1 MNRTT
6 SASII
11 ARTAAALLLAVAAPA
26 VASAQG
32 LRDLPAATGSDSK
45 GHIISTNPFLPLF
58 GFFSAEYEQRVKDN
72 VSFAI
77 AGSHLDFD
85 NRYTNLDVKLRLYP
99 NDQALEGFGIGASLG
114 VARIRNNGDCDGY
127 DEIGNCR
134 RTPAKSFTTPA
145 FAVEL
150 GYQWLLGRSKSTA
163 VTAGFGAK
171 RYLGG
176 DSKDYQGAE
185 RVLPT
190 GRLSIGYVF

>member
-1 MNRTT
+1 MNRST
-6 SASII
+6 SATTICS
-11 ARTAAALLLAVAAPA
+11 AVALLLASIVPQG
-26 VASAQG
+26 ASAQG
-32 LRDLPAATGSDSK
+32 LRDLPAAESTSK

-58 GFFSAEYEQRVKDN
+58 GFFAAEYEQRVKEN

-99 NDQALEGFGIGASLG
+99 NDQALEGFGIAASLG
-114 VARIRNNGDCDGY
+114 IASIRNNGENNGCDPSYFCG
-127 DEIGNCR
+127 
-134 RTPAKSFTTPA
+134 TPVPAHTFTTPA
-145 FAVEL
+145 FAVEV

-176 DSKDYQGAE
+176 DRNDFIGAE

>member
-1 MNRTT
+1 MTRLS
-6 SASII
+6 SAPTCIT
-11 ARTAAALLLAVAAPA
+11 AAVLLLTAAAAPA
-26 VASAQG
+26 RVCAQG
-32 LRDLPAATGSDSK
+32 LRDLPAPTSASK

-77 AGSHLDFD
+77 AGSHLNFD

-99 NDQALEGFGIGASLG
+99 NDQALEGFGIAASLG
-114 VARIRNNGDCDGY
+114 VARIHNNGDCDGL
-127 DEIGNCR
+127 DSFGGCR
-134 RTPAKSFTTPA
+134 PTPAQSFTTPA
-145 FAVEL
+145 FAVEI
-150 GYQWLLGRSKSTA
+150 GYQWLLGRTKSTA

-176 DSKDYQGAE
+176 DRDDYRGAE

>member
-11 ARTAAALLLAVAAPA
+11 ARIAAALLLAIAAPA
-26 VASAQG
+26 VTSAQG
-32 LRDLPAATGSDSK
+32 LRDLPASTGSDSK

-99 NDQALEGFGIGASLG
+99 NDQALEGFGIAASLG
-114 VARIRNNGDCDGY
+114 VARIHNNGDCDAIENFSGC
-127 DEIGNCR
+127 DR
-134 RTPAKSFTTPA
+134 VPAKTFT
-145 FAVEL
+145 
-150 GYQWLLGRSKSTA
+150 
-163 VTAGFGAK
+163 
-171 RYLGG
+171 
-176 DSKDYQGAE
+176 
-185 RVLPT
+185 
-190 GRLSIGYVF
+190 